1 MKWMTVALP
10 GSGETRT
17 GVLTDGQVSLLERG
31 TTLSGLLGDDGE
43 RLSAAAD
50 TALRDPD
57 LVVAVADVTVL
68 PPITDPGAFRDHYA
82 FEQHA
87 RAGRRARGLDL
98 DPVWFEL
105 PVFYFSNPH
114 AMLGPTENLPMP
126 PNCQRLDYEVEVAA
140 VIGRDGRDVKA
151 SDAAAYI
158 AGYMVM
164 NDWSARDVQ
173 RREMALNT
181 GPHKGKDFGTT
192 IGPVLVTPDELA
204 DVAKGKAFDLT
215 MTASVNGV
223 EYTRGNLSDIHYSF
237 EEFIEYESQGA
248 NIRAGDIIGSGT
260 CATGCILELST
271 NHGEDKY
278 PWLQIG
284 DVVDIEIERLGA
296 QRTVIVG

>member
-10 GSGETRT
+10 GAGETRT
-17 GVLTDGQVSLLERG
+17 GVLSDDQIFLLEPGR
-31 TTLSGLLGDDGE
+31 TLKSLLGDDGE
-43 RLSAAAD
+43 RLAAAGD
-50 TALRDPD
+50 KALRDPD
-57 LVVAVADVTVL
+57 LVVAVSDVTVL

-87 RAGRRARGLDL
+87 TVARRARGVDM
-98 DPVWFEL
+98 DPLWYEL
-105 PVFYFSNPH
+105 PIFYFSSPY

-126 PNCQRLDYEVEVAA
+126 PNCQWLDYEIEVAA
-140 VIGRDGRDVKA
+140 VVGRDGRDIKA
-151 SDAAAYI
+151 SDATSYI

-164 NDWSARDVQ
+164 NDWSARDTQ
-173 RREMALNT
+173 RREMTLSM

-192 IGPVLVTPDELA
+192 IGPAMVTPDELA

-223 EYTRGNLSDIHYSF
+223 EYTRGNLADIHYSF
-237 EEFIEYESQGA
+237 EEFVEYESRAA

-271 NHGEDKY
+271 THGEDKY

-284 DVVDIEIERLGA
+284 DVVEVEVERLGT
-296 QRTVIVG
+296 QCTVIVG